1 MIYNSGTPGDGV
13 WHCPFPPKW
22 VEKMKQA
29 AKHCESLT
37 AEYIERTIENEWMYY
52 RLPPGDFLGESQDA
66 RGLPLSWCKKE
77 EKRFKNWPKCCTSIY
92 DYNSIP
98 DIVATNG
105 IYDWPLDTHN
115 QVLQA

>member
-1 MIYNSGTPGDGV
+1 MIYDSGTSSGGV
-13 WHCPFPPKW
+13 WHCPFSPEW
-22 VEKMKQA
+22 VVKMKRA
-29 AKHCESLT
+29 VKHCEDLT
-37 AEYIERTIENEWMYY
+37 AEYIERTIDNEWMSYGI
-52 RLPPGDFLGESQDA
+52 PPGDFLSEPQDA

-105 IYDWPLDTHN
+105 IYDWPFNIHV
-115 QVLQA
+115 QGLQA

>member
-1 MIYNSGTPGDGV
+1 MIYDSDTPSGGV
-13 WHCPFPPKW
+13 WHCPFSPEW
-22 VEKMKQA
+22 VAKMKRA
-29 AKHCESLT
+29 VKHCKDLS
-37 AEYIERTIENEWMYY
+37 AEYIERTIDNKCMSY
-52 RLPPGDFLGESQDA
+52 RLPPGDFLSEPQDA

-77 EKRFKNWPKCCTSIY
+77 EKRFKYWPKCCTSIY

-105 IYDWPLDTHN
+105 IYDWPFDTHD

>member
-13 WHCPFPPKW
+13 WHCPFSPEW
-22 VEKMKQA
+22 VAKMKRA
-29 AKHCESLT
+29 AKHCESLS
-37 AEYIERTIENEWMYY
+37 ESYIGMMISKAPLFYY
-52 RLPPGDFLGESQDA
+52 LPPGDFLSEPQDA
-66 RGLPLSWCKKE
+66 RGLPLSLCKKE
-77 EKRFKNWPKCCTSIY
+77 DKRFKDWPKCCTSIY

-105 IYDWPLDTHN
+105 IYDWPFDTHV